1 VVVQKKKKKEK
12 PPINPKVFNWTPQRR
27 KAALLLSEGTKTY
40 EEVAAAVR
48 VHYTTLWDWRKHP
61 LFLSEVDRL
70 TLENEKAT
78 RAGLVRL
85 ALKALKD
92 KEAGIK
98 DDKNTA
104 LDWAKF
110 IADIQGHV
118 KQKVEMDANLKHEI
132 EDPEKMTDDEL
143 QQAIKDELRKIS
155 ASGYIP
161 DIKKD

>member
-1 VVVQKKKKKEK
+1 VVVQKKRKKVK

-40 EEVAAAVR
+40 EDVAAEVGI
-48 VHYTTLWDWRKHP
+48 HYTTLWDWRKHP

-92 KEAGIK
+92 KETGIK
-98 DDKNTA
+98 EDKNTA

-118 KQKVEMDANLKHEI
+118 KQKVELDANLKHEI
-132 EDPEKMTDDEL
+132 DDPEKMTDEEL
-143 QQAIKDELRKIS
+143 QQAIKDELRKINADKYLS
-155 ASGYIP
+155 
-161 DIKKD
+161 DIEKN